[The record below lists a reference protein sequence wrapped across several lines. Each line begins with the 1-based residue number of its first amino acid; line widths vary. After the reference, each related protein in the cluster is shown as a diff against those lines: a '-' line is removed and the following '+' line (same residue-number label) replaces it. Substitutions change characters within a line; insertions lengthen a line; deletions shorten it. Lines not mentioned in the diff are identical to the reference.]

1 MYFCIHMQRYIICVW
16 VCIIL
21 ELTAYVWYMHISSSV
36 AYKLLVLLTEV
47 LHFVNGI
54 VAEVEII
61 QIMQVLFLSLT
72 NQIVIE
78 KVAYVQHTITV
89 HALRKDP

>member
-1 MYFCIHMQRYIICVW
+1 
-16 VCIIL
+16 
-21 ELTAYVWYMHISSSV
+21 MHISSSV
-36 AYKLLVLLTEV
+36 AYKLLVLLIEV

-61 QIMQVLFLSLT
+61 IQIMQVIVLNLT

-78 KVAYVQHTITV
+78 KVACVQHTITV